1 MAADKNYCMSSF
13 LAFRYIVDGQK
24 DFAPELRHKH
34 FVQMPDERKIPVKSA
49 QEIDRALEEQFR
61 QLSGEKLGILL
72 SGGMDSA
79 ILAAYMPGADAYTF
93 RFMGGEYQKA
103 ELNRAEYYADYYG
116 LKLHYVDIDWQ
127 TVLKAVDPVM
137 ARKQAPVHSIEPQ
150 IYIGAMQAKDDGI
163 SKMIIGDASD
173 YVFGGMDQLLSRDW
187 KYEEFYQRFIYIDP
201 ERVLK
206 DPVSMK
212 PVFEPFRRGEEI
224 DFMGMMDS
232 ITVDESY
239 ASYENAFLAA
249 DMPYVDPY
257 EPLKMDQPLDL
268 SRVRNGESKYL
279 IRELFRM
286 KYPDYPVPEKVP
298 MPRPVDLY
306 FKDWQGPT
314 RPEFRENLDMAGFT
328 GNQKWL
334 LWCLERFLNRYCGD

>member
-1 MAADKNYCMSSF
+1 MGADKNYCMSSF
-13 LAFRYIVDGQK
+13 LAFRYIVDGEK
-24 DFAPELRHKH
+24 NFAQNLHHKH
-34 FVQMPDERKIPVKSA
+34 FVQMSEDCKIPVKTA
-49 QEIDRALEEQFR
+49 REIDAALQQQFR

-79 ILAAYMPGADAYTF
+79 ILAAYMSGADAYTF
-93 RFMGGEYQKA
+93 RFLGGEYQKA

-127 TVLKAVDPVM
+127 KVLEAVDPVM
-137 ARKQAPVHSIEPQ
+137 KMKQAPVHSIEPQ
-150 IYIGAMQAKDDGI
+150 IYLGAMQAKEDGI
-163 SKMIIGDASD
+163 TKMIIGDASD

-187 KYEEFYQRFIYIDP
+187 KYAEFYKRFIYIDP
-201 ERVLK
+201 EAVLK
-206 DPVSMK
+206 EPVSMK
-212 PVFEPFRRGEEI
+212 SVFEPFRRGENI

-239 ASYENAFLAA
+239 SSYENAFLAA
-249 DMPYVDPY
+249 DMPYADPY
-257 EPLKMDQPLDL
+257 EPLKMAEPLDL
-268 SRVRNGESKYL
+268 NRVRNGESKYL

-306 FKDWQGPT
+306 FKDWQGPR
-314 RPEFRENLDMAGFT
+314 RPEFRSNLDMAGFT

-334 LWCLERFLNRYCGD
+334 LWCLERFLNRYC

>member
-1 MAADKNYCMSSF
+1 MSVDKNYCMSSF
-13 LAFRYIVDGQK
+13 LAFRYIVDAEKNFSQG
-24 DFAPELRHKH
+24 LHHRH
-34 FVQMPDERKIPVKSA
+34 FVQMENSEKTLVSTA
-49 QEIDRALEEQFR
+49 QDIDRALETQFR

-79 ILAAYMPGADAYTF
+79 ILAAYMSGADAYTF

-116 LKLHYVDIDWQ
+116 LNLHYVDIDWQ
-127 TVLKAVDPVM
+127 TVLDAVDPVM
-137 ARKQAPVHSIEPQ
+137 DTKQAPVHSIEPQ
-150 IYIGAMQAKDDGI
+150 IYAGAMQAKADGI
-163 SKMIIGDASD
+163 TKMIIGDASD

-206 DPVSMK
+206 EPVSMK
-212 PVFEPFRRGEEI
+212 PVFEPFRQGENI

-239 ASYENAFLAA
+239 SSYENAFLAA
-249 DMPYVDPY
+249 GLPYVDPY
-257 EPLKMDQPLDL
+257 EPLKMAQPLDL
-268 SRVRNGESKYL
+268 NRVRSGESKYL

-286 KYPDYPVPEKVP
+286 KYPDYPVPKKVP

-306 FKDWQGPT
+306 FKDWQGPK
-314 RPEFRENLDMAGFT
+314 RPEFLENLDMSGFT

-334 LWCLERFLNRYCGD
+334 LWCLERFLNRYC

>member
-1 MAADKNYCMSSF
+1 MGVDKNYCMSSF
-13 LAFRYIVDGQK
+13 LAFRYIVDGEK
-24 DFAPELRHKH
+24 NFGEGLRHKH
-34 FVQMPDERKIPVKSA
+34 FVQMDDSRKTPVCTA
-49 QEIDRALEEQFR
+49 EEIDGALEAQFR

-93 RFMGGEYQKA
+93 RFLGGEYQKA
-103 ELNRAEYYADYYG
+103 ELNRAEYYANYYG

-127 TVLKAVDPVM
+127 KVLEAVDPVM
-137 ARKQAPVHSIEPQ
+137 AKKQAPVHSIEPQ
-150 IYIGAMQAKDDGI
+150 IYLGAMQAEEDGI
-163 SKMIIGDASD
+163 TKMIIGDASD

-187 KYEEFYQRFIYIDP
+187 KYAEFYNRFIYIDP
-201 ERVLK
+201 ERVLNE
-206 DPVSMK
+206 PVSMQ
-212 PVFEPFRRGEEI
+212 PVFEPFRRGENI

-239 ASYENAFLAA
+239 SSYENAFLAA

-257 EPLKMDQPLDL
+257 EPLKMAEPLDL
-268 SRVRNGESKYL
+268 NRVRNGESKYL

-306 FKDWQGPT
+306 FKDWQGPR
-314 RPEFRENLDMAGFT
+314 RPEFRSDLDMASFT

-334 LWCLERFLNRYCGD
+334 LWCLERFLNRYC

>member
-1 MAADKNYCMSSF
+1 MGADKNYCMSSF
-13 LAFRYIVDGQK
+13 LAFRYIVDGGK
-24 DFAPELRHKH
+24 DFAPGLKHKH
-34 FVQMPDERKIPVKSA
+34 FVQMPEDRKIPVSSA
-49 QEIDRALEEQFR
+49 REIDRALADQFR
-61 QLSGEKLGILL
+61 PLSGEKLGILL

-103 ELNRAEYYADYYG
+103 ELNRAEYYANYYG

-127 TVLKAVDPVM
+127 TVLDAVDPVM
-137 ARKQAPVHSIEPQ
+137 DQKHAPVHSIEPQ
-150 IYIGAMQAKDDGI
+150 IYAGAIRAKRDGI
-163 SKMIIGDASD
+163 TKMVIGDASD

-187 KYEEFYQRFIYIDP
+187 KYDEFYHRFIYIDP

-206 DPVSMK
+206 EPVSMK
-212 PVFEPFRRGEEI
+212 LVFEPFRRGEDI

-239 ASYENAFLAA
+239 SSYENAFLAA
-249 DMPYVDPY
+249 GMPYVDPY
-257 EPLKMDQPLDL
+257 EPLKMAQPLDL
-268 SRVRNGESKYL
+268 NRVRNGESKYL

-306 FKDWQGPT
+306 FRDWQGPR
-314 RPEFRENLDMAGFT
+314 RPEFREDLDMSGFT

-334 LWCLERFLNRYCGD
+334 LWCLERFLNRYC